1 MNIDHQLILKLE
13 KLSRLE
19 LSQDQRIKMQS
30 DLSKMLGMVQKLDE
44 LDLKE
49 VEPLLHMTER
59 SNVTRSDEVEN
70 HIDTSKAMKNAPD
83 STREYFKVPKV
94 IKK

>member
-1 MNIDHQLILKLE
+1 MKIDHDLILKLE

-19 LSQDQRIKMQS
+19 LSEDQRLKMQA

-44 LDLKE
+44 LDLKDIK
-49 VEPLLHMTER
+49 PLLHMTER
-59 SNVTRSDEVEN
+59 SNVTRVDEVKN
-70 HIDTSKAMKNAPD
+70 HIDTSTAMENAPD
-83 STREYFKVPKV
+83 STAEYFKVPKV

>member
-1 MNIDHQLILKLE
+1 MKIDHDLILKLE

-19 LSQDQRIKMQS
+19 LSEDQRLKMQA

-44 LDLKE
+44 LDLKDIK
-49 VEPLLHMTER
+49 PLLHMTER
-59 SNVTRSDEVEN
+59 SNVTRADEVKN
-70 HIDTSKAMKNAPD
+70 HIDTSTAMENAPD
-83 STREYFKVPKV
+83 STEEYFKVPKV

>member
-1 MNIDHQLILKLE
+1 MKIDHALILKLE

-19 LSQDQRIKMQS
+19 LSEAQRIKMQS

-44 LDLKE
+44 LDLKD
-49 VEPLLHMTER
+49 VDPLLHMTER
-59 SNVTRSDEVEN
+59 TNVTRADEVKN
-70 HIDTSKAMKNAPD
+70 HIDTSKAMENAPD
-83 STREYFKVPKV
+83 STKEYFKVPKV

>member
-1 MNIDHQLILKLE
+1 MKIDHALILKLE

-19 LSQDQRIKMQS
+19 LSEDQREAMQA

-44 LDLKE
+44 LDLKDI
-49 VEPLLHMTER
+49 EPLLHMTTEA
-59 SNVTRSDEVEN
+59 NVTRADTVKN
-70 HIDTSKAMKNAPD
+70 HIQTKKAMDNAPD
-83 STREYFKVPKV
+83 STKEYFKVPKV

>member
-1 MNIDHQLILKLE
+1 MKIDHALILKLE

-19 LSQDQRIKMQS
+19 LSEDQRLKMQS

-59 SNVTRSDEVEN
+59 SNVTRADEVKN
-70 HIDTSKAMKNAPD
+70 HIDTSVAMENAPD
-83 STREYFKVPKV
+83 STKEYFKVPKV
-94 IKK
+94 IK